1 MAMRQ
6 PSPILPTRLS
16 FGTRASSKK
25 TSPNSLSPVICRSGR
40 TVTPGVSSLQS
51 TKEMPP

>member
-6 PSPILPTRLS
+6 PSPIVPTRFS
-16 FGTRASSKK
+16 FGTRASSKN

-40 TVTPGVSSLQS
+40 TVTPGVSSLQRMN
-51 TKEMPP
+51 EMPP